1 MYLIELQ
8 RFKHINSQAR
18 PEPKLI
24 SDPCKYIDSRS
35 LTVVLQDQMGCLQV
49 VNEDE
54 LIDVDPAPGAVIV
67 NIGDLTQ
74 ATLLNN

>member
-1 MYLIELQ
+1 M
-8 RFKHINSQAR
+8 
-18 PEPKLI
+18 
-24 SDPCKYIDSRS
+24 
-35 LTVVLQDQMGCLQV
+35 VLQDQMGCLQV